1 MSNHDKKKKSAKKKL
16 EDMNSSHIEIID
28 EMIETYMLQSTRVV
42 NEGIKN
48 RQGRGAHKIRID
60 GLPYWIILAG

>member
-1 MSNHDKKKKSAKKKL
+1 MSNHAKNKKTAKKKL

-28 EMIETYMLQSTRVV
+28 EMIETYMLQSDRIV
-42 NEGIKN
+42 NEGIEN

-60 GLPYWIILAG
+60 GIPYWIILAG